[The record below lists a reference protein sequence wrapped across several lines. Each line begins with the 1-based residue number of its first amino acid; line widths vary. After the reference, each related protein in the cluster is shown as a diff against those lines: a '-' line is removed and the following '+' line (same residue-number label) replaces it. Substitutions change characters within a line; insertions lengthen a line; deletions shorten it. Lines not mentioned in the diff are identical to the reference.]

1 MEINQPK
8 YELLFDLKRL
18 LDERRI
24 ITHVF
29 GNTIQIYPDE
39 SVYEVHLV
47 GDKLVIKD
55 TENGD
60 EEWDNV
66 SALYFRL
73 MGLMEKEIKAEE
85 DAWADIGRNTLSN
98 ADLMLMAEE
107 CKKDRYVEI
116 NTMETVKDTETS
128 VKCIC
133 CDKDIKI
140 LEHGCLDDAGH
151 VYLEFGYGSRHDQC
165 KGFSGQRLH
174 CPEGEKP
181 SKRKLLLACES
192 IVAHICDDCAEKK
205 FEQCQ
210 GFVKQATYKY
220 ERKV

>member
-1 MEINQPK
+1 MKINQPK
-8 YELLFDLKRL
+8 SELLFDLKRSL
-18 LDERRI
+18 EERQLV
-24 ITHVF
+24 THLF
-29 GNTIQIYPDE
+29 GNCLQIYPGE
-39 SVYEVHLV
+39 SVYEVHLE

-55 TENGD
+55 TN

-66 SALYFRL
+66 PALYFRL
-73 MGLMEKEIKAEE
+73 IGLMEKELKVDD
-85 DAWADIGRNTLSN
+85 DARADISRHSFSN
-98 ADLMLMAEE
+98 EDLMMCVEE
-107 CKKDRYVEI
+107 SKRDRYVEI

-133 CDKDIKI
+133 CDKDIQI

-165 KGFSGQRLH
+165 KGFGGQRIR
-174 CPEGEKP
+174 CKEGENP
-181 SKRKLLLACES
+181 SKRNLLLACES

-205 FEQCQ
+205 FDICQ
-210 GFVKQATYKY
+210 GYVKQATYKY